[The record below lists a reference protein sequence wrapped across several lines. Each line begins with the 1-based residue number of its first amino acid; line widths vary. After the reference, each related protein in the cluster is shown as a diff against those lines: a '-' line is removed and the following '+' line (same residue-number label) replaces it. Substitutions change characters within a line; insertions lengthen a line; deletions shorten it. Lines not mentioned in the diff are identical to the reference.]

1 MRIVKQEKYEIG
13 DVVLIR
19 EWNDMER
26 EYGLN
31 KLGHIEISDGW
42 RFPIERKLWCGKT
55 APISSLANNN
65 PFFKRNNE
73 YEYNIAEFDPFF
85 VFTPEMIAGKVVYDE
100 STEDMEHT
108 VQNHKADKAVC
119 AKKAIIDAINNVP
132 VNPNS
137 TKTLAEMKEYLQ
149 GFEDMRNAVL
159 DILDRNY

>member
-1 MRIVKQEKYEIG
+1 MRIVKQEKYEVG
-13 DVVLIR
+13 DIVLIR
-19 EWNDMER
+19 DWNDMER
-26 EYGLN
+26 EYGLDRV
-31 KLGHIEISDGW
+31 GDIEIPDGW
-42 RFPIERKLWCGKT
+42 YFFIDKKLWCGKT
-55 APISSLANNN
+55 APISSLANEN
-65 PFFKRNNE
+65 PYSKNDNE
-73 YEYNIAEFDPFF
+73 YHIAKFDPFF

-108 VQNHKADKAVC
+108 VRDNKADKAVC

-132 VNPNS
+132 VNPNN